1 MKYTVLLYVIHYM
14 KRTNIQN
21 IAIITF
27 IAILIGTV
35 GYLFYTRNAP
45 AKVKTY
51 TNSTYGVSF
60 EYPKDYQLT
69 ETTLT
74 EEQKGTMVTIIE
86 KGVSIPVSGE
96 GPTSISIGLYKGTA
110 TPAAKENTL
119 DAWIKNSPNSN
130 WKIAKQT
137 TPGVTTT
144 ADQSARLYT
153 WDGLY
158 LGTTVVT
165 LHKGN
170 VLMFSVT
177 YDGETDLEK
186 REAFTKLIASLKLTE
201 PNSTGTSTVGVSW

>member
-1 MKYTVLLYVIHYM
+1 M

-27 IAILIGTV
+27 IAILIGTA
-35 GYLFYTRNAP
+35 GYLFYTRNVP

-51 TNSTYGVSF
+51 SNSTYGVSF
-60 EYPKDYQLT
+60 EYPKEYRLT
-69 ETTLT
+69 ETALT
-74 EEQKGTMVTIIE
+74 EGQKGTMVTILE
-86 KGVSIPVSGE
+86 KGTTVPETGE
-96 GPTSISIGLYKGTA
+96 GPTSISLGFYEGTA

-119 DAWIKNSPNSN
+119 DAWIKNSPYSN
-130 WKIAKQT
+130 WTVAKQT
-137 TPGVTTT
+137 TPGVTTI

-158 LGTTVVT
+158 PGTTVVT

-186 REAFTKLIASLKLTE
+186 RNAFTKLIAGLKLTE
-201 PNSTGTSTVGVSW
+201 PTTNASSTAGVSW

>member
-1 MKYTVLLYVIHYM
+1 M

-27 IAILIGTV
+27 IAILIGTA
-35 GYLFYTRNAP
+35 GYLFYVRNAP
-45 AKVKTY
+45 AKMKTY
-51 TNSTYGVSF
+51 TNVTYGVSF

-74 EEQKGTMVTIIE
+74 EGQKGTMVTILE
-86 KGVSIPVSGE
+86 KGADVPEAGE
-96 GPTSISIGLYKGTA
+96 GPTSISIGFYEGTA

-119 DAWIKNSPNSN
+119 DAWIKNSPYSN
-130 WKIAKQT
+130 WTIAKQT
-137 TPGVTTT
+137 TPGVTAV